1 MGTPTGNH
9 QPRMATQ
16 DDDVDAEA
24 SDWEPPTIPSH
35 PQSACGVPKQIG
47 TRLLAEEVGEEN

>member
-1 MGTPTGNH
+1 
-9 QPRMATQ
+9 MATQ
-16 DDDVDAEA
+16 DDADAEA